1 MRDLLI
7 KNVTYDNALYA
18 RNGNYNY
25 NTDGQKGG
33 EGGRAGELVPLFR
46 LAVFNPFKI
55 SMP

>member
-1 MRDLLI
+1 MITRCTP
-7 KNVTYDNALYA
+7 VTGIIIN
-18 RNGNYNY
+18 